1 MVVSWVVGCAG
12 FAGGSWVAVVGGGV
26 LGGGVVPDLPVVPG
40 VAVVGGGV
48 LGGGVVPDLPVVPG
62 VAVVGGGEPGGEVV
76 PDLPA
81 AAAAAVEVRGSDGG
95 ALAFAAS
102 VTFPLSPAMEAA
114 PSMILPAAAAAFI

>member
-1 MVVSWVVGCAG
+1 MVIEGVDLAFSEVFLVALVESW
-12 FAGGSWVAVVGGGV
+12 AGGGE
-26 LGGGVVPDLPVVPG
+26 
-40 VAVVGGGV
+40 

-62 VAVVGGGEPGGEVV
+62 VAVVGGGELGGEVV